1 MFKSHEELPLRASE
15 LQLCFYCSSPL
26 PASTGEHIFNASWG
40 GSHQTKRLI
49 CDNCNA
55 EFGKSIDTSFKI
67 YTDIVM
73 NAYSFK
79 GKRLKAIPPIQLEG
93 NYFLD
98 AGGKPKLKKPLV
110 QKETQA
116 DGLIRANIS
125 FNSPEEGKQWV
136 KGSGAESW
144 LGRPLKEEEKEYLR
158 KKIIEAPYQSEY
170 LQPQDASAKLDLRS
184 QYRSAAHTVLKC
196 LGFFI
201 PEWVCDNQTKQVR
214 QFARYNE
221 SDWLLFAVHAE
232 QHLSLAD
239 EVVKLLGLGVKHNS
253 VEIYWCSYLRMVIGV
268 VTILSRV
275 KRSVVIAKDYSGPD
289 KILYVFEDTN
299 GSSKAPRAI
308 SVEINPQKFSLP
320 IIPII
325 GIQHF
330 ASPTRTYQF
339 FQNEL
344 SSFANTYYPIDCL
357 TAKLI
362 RTIDEVNQTSVEVD
376 ENLLEKYKQA
386 FIECFTN
393 LIKIQG
399 QSIDLDKLLAK
410 MSDYGFATLAGKFAG
425 KKCDDIDFNSS
436 ISKIFESLMNEFTQ
450 GYFL

>member
-1 MFKSHEELPLRASE
+1 MFKSHEELHGRASE
-15 LQLCFYCSSPL
+15 LKSCFYCSSPL

-125 FNSPEEGKQWV
+125 FNSPEEGKKWV
-136 KGSGAESW
+136 KGSGAESAES
-144 LGRPLKEEEKEYLR
+144 LFGRPLKQEEKDELLKR
-158 KKIIEAPYQSEY
+158 IREASYQSEY
-170 LQPQDASAKLDLRS
+170 LQAQDASANLDLRS

-196 LGFFI
+196 LGFFL
-201 PEWVCDNQTKQVR
+201 PEWVCDDQTKQVR
-214 QFARYNE
+214 HFARYNE
-221 SDWLLFAVHAE
+221 SDWLLFAVDPE

-239 EVVKLLGLGVKHNS
+239 EVVRLLGLGVKHNS

-268 VTILSRV
+268 VTILNRV

-289 KILYVFEDTN
+289 KILYVFEDTH
-299 GSSKAPRAI
+299 SSGQPPRAI
-308 SVEINPQKFSLP
+308 SVEMNSEKFSLP
-320 IIPII
+320 II
-325 GIQHF
+325 GIQYF
-330 ASPTRTYQF
+330 ASPTRIDHF
-339 FQNEL
+339 FQNDFL
-344 SSFANTYYPIDCL
+344 SFVNTYYPIDCL
-357 TAKLI
+357 INELI
-362 RTIDEVNQTSVEVD
+362 TTIKEVNKTSVEVD
-376 ENLLEKYKQA
+376 GNLLDKYREA
-386 FIECFTN
+386 FIDFFTN
-393 LIKIQG
+393 LSKVSKQT
-399 QSIDLDKLLAK
+399 IDLDKLLAK
-410 MSDYGFATLAGKFAG
+410 MSDYGFATLADKFIGKN
-425 KKCDDIDFNSS
+425 CNDIDFNSS

>member
-1 MFKSHEELPLRASE
+1 MFKSHEELPVRASE
-15 LQLCFYCSSPL
+15 LQSCFYCSSPL
-26 PASTGEHIFNASWG
+26 PASKGEHIFNCSWG
-40 GSHQTKRLI
+40 GSHETKRLI
-49 CDNCNA
+49 CGNCNA

-125 FNSPEEGKQWV
+125 FNSPEEGKKWV
-136 KGSGAESW
+136 KGSGAESAES
-144 LGRPLKEEEKEYLR
+144 LFGRPLKQEEKDELLKR
-158 KKIIEAPYQSEY
+158 IREASYQSEY
-170 LQPQDASAKLDLRS
+170 LQAQDASANLDLRS

-196 LGFFI
+196 LGFFL
-201 PEWVCDNQTKQVR
+201 PEWVCDDQTKQVR
-214 QFARYNE
+214 HFARYNE
-221 SDWLLFAVHAE
+221 SDWLLFAVDPE

-239 EVVKLLGLGVKHNS
+239 EVVRLLGLGVKHNS

-268 VTILSRV
+268 VTILNRV

-299 GSSKAPRAI
+299 LSRKAPRAI
-308 SVEINPQKFSLP
+308 SVEINPQKFS
-320 IIPII
+320 I
-325 GIQHF
+325 GIQYF
-330 ASPTRTYQF
+330 AYPTRTYEF

-399 QSIDLDKLLAK
+399 ESIDLDKLLAK
-410 MSDYGFATLAGKFAG
+410 MSDYGFATLADKFIGKN
-425 KKCDDIDFNSS
+425 CNDIDFNSS

>member
-1 MFKSHEELPLRASE
+1 MFKSHEELRVRASE
-15 LQLCFYCSSPL
+15 LKSCFYCSSPL
-26 PASTGEHIFNASWG
+26 PGSKGGEHIFNASWG
-40 GSHQTKRLI
+40 GSHKTNRLI
-49 CDNCNA
+49 CNNCNDS
-55 EFGKSIDTSFKI
+55 FSKIVDTAFKP

-79 GKRLKAIPPIQLEG
+79 GERHKSIPNIQLEG
-93 NYFLD
+93 SYFLD

-110 QKETQA
+110 QEETLP
-116 DGLIRANIS
+116 DGRIKSNIFFTS
-125 FNSPEEGKQWV
+125 RTEGKRWLE
-136 KGSGAESW
+136 GSDAESW

-201 PEWVCDNQTKQVR
+201 PECVCDNQTKQIR

-232 QHLSLAD
+232 QHLSLGD
-239 EVVKLLGLGVKHNS
+239 QVVNLLGLGVKHNS

-268 VTILSRV
+268 VTILNRV

-299 GSSKAPRAI
+299 LSGKAPRAI

-320 IIPII
+320 II
-325 GIQHF
+325 GIQYF
-330 ASPTRTYQF
+330 AYPTRTYEF

-376 ENLLEKYKQA
+376 ENLLEKYRQA
-386 FIECFTN
+386 FIEYFIN
-393 LIKIQG
+393 LNKVQG
-399 QSIDLDKLLAK
+399 ESIHLDKLLAK
-410 MSDYGFATLAGKFAG
+410 MSDYGFATLADKFIGKN
-425 KKCDDIDFNSS
+425 CNDIDFNSS